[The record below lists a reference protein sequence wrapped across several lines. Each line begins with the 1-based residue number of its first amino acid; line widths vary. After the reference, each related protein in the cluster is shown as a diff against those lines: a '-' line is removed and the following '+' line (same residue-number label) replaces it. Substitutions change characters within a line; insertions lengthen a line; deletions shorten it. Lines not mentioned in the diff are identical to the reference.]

1 MKILILLLFSIG
13 VFAQD
18 TIPDIE
24 RDTLI
29 KISFVRTG
37 GKIDLRY
44 ERYNSIISNKQLIEL
59 LLPLLK
65 EIYKKEEVDERFRTN

>member
-1 MKILILLLFSIG
+1 MKILTLLLFSIG

-18 TIPDIE
+18 TIPDMS

-37 GKIDLRY
+37 AKIDLRY
-44 ERYNSIISNKQLIEL
+44 ERFNSIISNRQLIEW

-65 EIYKKEEVDERFRTN
+65 EIYKKEEDESKFIRN